1 MALTP
6 IDPSDKLYTREDM
19 VNCFNASRQM
29 MLNHS
34 FYRDY
39 EDYEKRAKLL
49 KKNRVKIFLEKQ
61 IIELKKNYEDEHRA
75 CNYSNMWYDSLKEE
89 YKKLYESADKM
100 HQWCDVY
107 KTDFI
112 KSPDNVIEPI
122 LKEFKKLSK
131 KAKSILGIK

>member
-29 MLNHS
+29 MLNNS